1 MIYIRDFAGRALVRI
16 VLMRSRR
23 SYPRRKNCIKACSLE
38 NPLTNLDE
46 SFDVTFI
53 SSTKA
58 GRNFLRVLIETTELD
73 LVIEIYASIPSM
85 QIRQF
90 DSLIISYIKVKA
102 V

>member
-1 MIYIRDFAGRALVRI
+1 M
-16 VLMRSRR
+16 
-23 SYPRRKNCIKACSLE
+23 
-38 NPLTNLDE
+38 TNLDE
-46 SFDVTFI
+46 PFDVTFI

-90 DSLIISYIKVKA
+90 DSLSISYIEVKA
-102 V
+102 VQAVALLQ